1 MLETKTRLTVLLPL
15 NKEAS
20 VTTNI
25 PIAANDNTTAIEAIC
40 EAILNVTGGY
50 TAKPVSGGWRD
61 DNGTTYY
68 DASIEVY
75 TYCTYAQ
82 AERLLELA
90 KQWALDLGQLVLAVE
105 LAIVNVAMVTGV
117 TVKAAL

>member
-20 VTTNI
+20 VTANNT
-25 PIAANDNTTAIEAIC
+25 ANDNTTAIEAIC

-61 DNGTTYY
+61 DSGTTYY

-105 LAIVNVAMVTGV
+105 LDIVNVAMVTGV